1 MDGKN
6 FFKYCKIKKLS
17 ETNEV
22 YTVVYR
28 TVYRMVYN
36 FGKYGG
42 NFQVMKLLRALTLG
56 SDGVRYKFF
65 IYSLLEIAYLF
76 V

>member
-1 MDGKN
+1 MAFPENYN
-6 FFKYCKIKKLS
+6 FVENFLKYCRIKELS

-22 YTVVYR
+22 YTV
-28 TVYRMVYN
+28 VYRMVYN

-56 SDGVRYKFF
+56 SDGVR
-65 IYSLLEIAYLF
+65 
-76 V
+76 